1 MFGLFKSKG
10 EKPEEKERKPL
21 SEGTKS
27 SQFKEFAAQ
36 FQPEEL
42 SILAVTL
49 FHLLLVLLVEGEGN
63 LRPQPV
69 HLRREPLHPRRPIP
83 ARGAVHPGRHRAQRL
98 QRGQGRAG

>member
-36 FQPEEL
+36 FAPEEL
-42 SILAVTL
+42 SILAVIGPNGFSGAKVGQDDL
-49 FHLLLVLLVEGEGN
+49 C
-63 LRPQPV
+63 
-69 HLRREPLHPRRPIP
+69 PL
-83 ARGAVHPGRHRAQRL
+83 A
-98 QRGQGRAG
+98 